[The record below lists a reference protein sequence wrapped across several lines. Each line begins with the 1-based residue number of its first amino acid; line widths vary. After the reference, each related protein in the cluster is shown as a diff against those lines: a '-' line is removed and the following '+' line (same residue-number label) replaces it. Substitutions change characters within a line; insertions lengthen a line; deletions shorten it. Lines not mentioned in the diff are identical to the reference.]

1 MMKFKTTKEIYFSIL
16 YDDSLDTKL
25 SAAAAADCFKHKL
38 FFLISNSSE
47 IIENVVAFLK
57 NNFDLKCYIV
67 LLDRN
72 WLLDTVPFFI
82 YDIFESQIKIT
93 QIILEDNLSQKKMLP
108 SKEVINSAI
117 SKLISG
123 ESVDASIISN
133 PIIRNKVSNEVKV
146 LIAARNCI
154 INYYIGASVFYPSV
168 NISNRTKTDF
178 EGLKLEEY
186 ITSLQDIRKLTNNHS
201 LIINQ
206 YLNKKLATLGRYLPV
221 VPQIPND
228 IIDKTRPSNSLHD
241 GFPTIYKLLS
251 CFQYKSALLSIEYKN
266 PNSAFLHSIRT
277 IETYIEGFLIY
288 ANIATISDCY
298 KKNALF
304 EKDAFLINNQ
314 KVSGF
319 GKKYASAGDINNI
332 KNHKFYKNI
341 REMIDLRNKL
351 YLTHGDMK
359 ACSILTKRSLNYIK
373 AIINHI
379 DLVSNQKSLPW
390 SKIYRDIDK
399 SLQFDFYGVTKSSL
413 SNSFIHKI
421 SIHLNRDE

>member
-1 MMKFKTTKEIYFSIL
+1 MMKFKTTKEIFFSIL

-25 SAAAAADCFKHKL
+25 LAAAAADCFKDKL
-38 FFLISNSSE
+38 FFLVSNSSA
-47 IIENVVAFLK
+47 IIENVVAFLRS
-57 NNFDLKCYIV
+57 NFGIKCDIV

-82 YDIFESQIKIT
+82 YDIFEIQNKIT
-93 QIILEDNLSQKKMLP
+93 QINLEDNLSQKKIIP
-108 SKEVINSAI
+108 SNEVINSAI

-123 ESVDASIISN
+123 ESVDANTISN
-133 PIIRNKVSNEVKV
+133 PIIRNKISNDIKV
-146 LIAARNCI
+146 LIAARECI
-154 INYYIGASVFYPSV
+154 IKYYIGASAFYPSV
-168 NISNRTKTDF
+168 NISKRKKTDF

-186 ITSLQDIRKLTNNHS
+186 ITSLQDMKKLTNNNS
-201 LIINQ
+201 LKINQ
-206 YLNKKLATLGRYLPV
+206 YLNNKLATLGRYLPI
-221 VPQIPND
+221 VPQSPND

-251 CFQYKSALLSIEYKN
+251 CFQYKSALLSIEYEN

-277 IETYIEGFLIY
+277 LETYIEGFLIY
-288 ANIATISDCY
+288 ANIATISDFY
-298 KKNALF
+298 NKNALL
-304 EKDAFLINNQ
+304 ERDAFLIKNK

-319 GKKYASAGDINNI
+319 GKKYASAGDVNNI
-332 KNHKFYKNI
+332 KNHKFYNNI

-359 ACSILTKRSLNYIK
+359 ACSILTKRSLNYIM

-379 DLVSNQKSLPW
+379 DLVSNQKSVPW

-399 SLQFDFYGVTKSSL
+399 SLRFDFFGVAKSSL
-413 SNSFIHKI
+413 SNLFIHKVYFQL
-421 SIHLNRDE
+421 HRDE